1 MEPLV
6 ANCTLD
12 VICDSVMGLHVDAQ
26 HNATSE
32 FKWAVNTFIH
42 IFMKKIVYPP
52 FVHRVNVVSNDNIFR

>member
-12 VICDSVMGLHVDAQ
+12 VICDSVMGLNVDAQ

-32 FKWAVNTFIH
+32 FKWAVNTYIQ
-42 IFMKKIVYPP
+42 IFMEKIVNPP
-52 FVHRVNVVSNDNIFR
+52 LVNNDYFCF